1 MFWNKQRTIGAVTIV
16 AYAAQ
21 SVVHADS
28 IYDIAAASNNFTTLA
43 DLIDLVPDLKQVAS
57 GDGGSNDEDEK
68 ITVFAPTNAA
78 FADVDVDLVEKL
90 VTPIWM
96 PQLQDLLEYH
106 ILNSAV
112 TSSDLSDDMIVTT
125 INGEDITINLDP
137 ARIND
142 NSNILV
148 NDFLDIEADNG
159 IIHGIDR
166 VLAPTSLTSNIVDI
180 ASGDERFSILVD
192 AITAADLGSAL
203 VGDGPLTIFAPT
215 NDAFDK
221 LPKGAL
227 TSLLDNMDMLAD
239 ILKYHVVEANA
250 LGTSLSNGDELE
262 TLLDGESVEVM
273 VSGSNV
279 RINDANVIVADIIA
293 NNGIIHAI
301 DTVLLPG
308 RDETT
313 DSPTNRPTR
322 RTKSPTKKPVVS
334 VIFMIVFVY

>member
-1 MFWNKQRTIGAVTIV
+1 
-16 AYAAQ
+16 
-21 SVVHADS
+21 
-28 IYDIAAASNNFTTLA
+28 
-43 DLIDLVPDLKQVAS
+43 
-57 GDGGSNDEDEK
+57 
-68 ITVFAPTNAA
+68 
-78 FADVDVDLVEKL
+78 
-90 VTPIWM
+90 
-96 PQLQDLLEYH
+96 
-106 ILNSAV
+106 
-112 TSSDLSDDMIVTT
+112 
-125 INGEDITINLDP
+125 
-137 ARIND
+137 
-142 NSNILV
+142 
-148 NDFLDIEADNG
+148 
-159 IIHGIDR
+159 
-166 VLAPTSLTSNIVDI
+166 
-180 ASGDERFSILVD
+180 
-192 AITAADLGSAL
+192 
-203 VGDGPLTIFAPT
+203 
-215 NDAFDK
+215 
-221 LPKGAL
+221 
-227 TSLLDNMDMLAD
+227 MLAD